1 MNELSISLYCNVLL
15 IILIKRQPFLLSI
28 SDENQI
34 LSTKSEASL
43 GNKLGSQIQTSFPLK
58 VSMLAKKYKTYA
70 NAKFVSLTQ
79 ESKAA
84 SESER

>member
-1 MNELSISLYCNVLL
+1 MKYQYYYLLLL
-15 IILIKRQPFLLSI
+15 IILIKKKPFLLSI

-34 LSTKSEASL
+34 LSTKSEASS
-43 GNKLGSQIQTSFPLK
+43 GNKLGSQIQPSFPLK

-79 ESKAA
+79 DSKAA
-84 SESER
+84 NESER

>member
-1 MNELSISLYCNVLL
+1 M
-15 IILIKRQPFLLSI
+15 LSI

-79 ESKAA
+79 DSKAA
-84 SESER
+84 NESER

>member
-1 MNELSISLYCNVLL
+1 MYCNVLL

-34 LSTKSEASL
+34 VSTKSEAGL

-79 ESKAA
+79 DSKAA
-84 SESER
+84 NESER

>member
-79 ESKAA
+79 DSKAA
-84 SESER
+84 NESER